1 MRDLVKQTLAEQIYT
16 ILKDDIIS
24 QEIKCGEKLTLKA
37 LQERFDISST
47 PIRDAMNRLSQ
58 DGLIDHVTNV
68 GAKVIDLSSERI
80 REVYDFCN
88 ILDTAALKLA
98 CSSSEV
104 GALSSALMDC
114 VKAQD
119 AALNIKDIKTFRA
132 HSDDFHD
139 IFFRYSHNSILYN
152 AALKVRNQLSLLAN
166 KYQDYHVSKDIVC
179 AEHRKI
185 AEAIQDGRYGDA
197 ERFLQEHF
205 EHGKSYMLEC
215 ISKE

>member
-1 MRDLVKQTLAEQIYT
+1 MKDLVKLTLAEQIYT
-16 ILKDDIIS
+16 ILKDDIVH
-24 QEIKCGEKLTLKA
+24 QEIKCGEKLTLKS

-68 GAKVIDLSSERI
+68 GAKVIELSEERI

-98 CSSSEV
+98 CSSNDV
-104 GALSSALMDC
+104 TALSSALMESIH
-114 VKAQD
+114 AQET
-119 AALNIKDIKTFRA
+119 ALMSDDIMTFRT

-139 IFFRYSHNSILYN
+139 IFFRYAHNSILYD

-166 KYQDYHVSKDIVC
+166 KYQDYQISKNVVC
-179 AEHRKI
+179 AEHRRI
-185 AEAIQDGRYGDA
+185 AEAIQEAHYDEAAR
-197 ERFLQEHF
+197 LLKEHF
-205 EHGKSYMLEC
+205 ESGKAYMLEC
-215 ISKE
+215 VGKE

>member
-1 MRDLVKQTLAEQIYT
+1 MRDLVKLTLAEQIYT

-47 PIRDAMNRLSQ
+47 PVRDAMNRLSQ

-68 GAKVIDLSSERI
+68 GAKVIDLSSDHV
-80 REVYDFCN
+80 REVYDFCS

-98 CSSSEV
+98 FNSPEGTAF
-104 GALSSALMDC
+104 GAALMDSI
-114 VKAQD
+114 KIQE
-119 AALNIKDIKTFRA
+119 AALNEKDLKTFRT

-139 IFFRYSHNSILYN
+139 IFFRFSNNTLLYT

-166 KYQDYHVSKDIVC
+166 KYQDFSISKDVVC
-179 AEHRKI
+179 AEHKGI
-185 AEAIQDGRYGDA
+185 AIAVQAGKHAEAEI
-197 ERFLQEHF
+197 LLHEHF
-205 EHGKSYMLEC
+205 EHGKNFMLGC
-215 ISKE
+215 INKE

>member
-1 MRDLVKQTLAEQIYT
+1 MRDLVKLTLAEQIYT

-47 PIRDAMNRLSQ
+47 PIRDAMNRLNQ

-68 GAKVIDLSSERI
+68 GAKVIDLSNDHI

-98 CSSSEV
+98 FNNENASDFSSK
-104 GALSSALMDC
+104 LMDSIN
-114 VKAQD
+114 AQET
-119 AALNIKDIKTFRA
+119 ALNIEDIKTFRTN
-132 HSDDFHD
+132 SDDFHD
-139 IFFRYSHNSILYN
+139 IFFRYANNNMLYA

-166 KYQDYHVSKDIVC
+166 KYQDFHISKDVIF
-179 AEHRKI
+179 AEHKAI
-185 AEAIQDGRYGDA
+185 AAAIQSGKPADA
-197 ERFLQEHF
+197 ERLLQEHF
-205 EHGKSYMLEC
+205 EHGKTYMLEC
-215 ISKE
+215 ISKK